1 MTDLLNPAPTA
12 LIRDVK
18 DAGEGSR
25 ALRGEPLRY
34 QVG

>member
-18 DAGEGSR
+18 DGGEGSQ
-25 ALRGEPLRY
+25 ALRGEPLRH